1 MAKKTPEEEA
11 QNALT
16 WGSKRSS
23 LSPEA
28 QVAYDRLLERNKN
41 LAENQARERHLATP
55 AGRAETAHQEGR
67 AFFQLTMPISEVEGR
82 ASDWT
87 LSQSTET
94 RRFAPADTLGQIE
107 EVGWRLE
114 HVGYVFVETGEVAR
128 SKAMSSGSVSRT
140 QGYVEGIYLFRR
152 VQ

>member
-11 QNALT
+11 ENALT
-16 WGSKRSS
+16 WGSERSS
-23 LSPEA
+23 LSPDA
-28 QVAYDRLLERNKN
+28 QVAYDRLLEQHKDF
-41 LAENQARERHLATP
+41 AENQARESYLATP
-55 AGRAETAHQEGR
+55 VGRAETAHQEGR
-67 AFFQLTMPISEVEGR
+67 AFFHLTVPISEVEGR
-82 ASDWT
+82 ELEWT
-87 LSQSTET
+87 LSQSAET
-94 RRFAPADTLGQIE
+94 RRFAPTDILGQIE

-128 SKAMSSGSVSRT
+128 SKVRPSGSVSRA

>member
-28 QVAYDRLLERNKN
+28 QVAYDRLLEQHKD
-41 LAENQARERHLATP
+41 LAENQARESYLATP
-55 AGRAETAHQEGR
+55 VGRAETAHQEGR
-67 AFFQLTMPISEVEGR
+67 AFFQLTGPISEVEGR
-82 ASDWT
+82 ASDWI

-94 RRFAPADTLGQIE
+94 RRFVHTDLLGQIE

-128 SKAMSSGSVSRT
+128 SKVTSRGSVSRT